1 MSLTFVEI
9 KWRLL
14 EQRYERLL
22 KIKVEISNVDT
33 SNVDDIVHSESK
45 PIDMVF
51 EDLEKR
57 CIKFINK

>member
-22 KIKVEISNVDT
+22 KIKVDISNVDT
-33 SNVDDIVHSESK
+33 SNVDDIIHSESK
-45 PIDMVF
+45 PNDMVV